1 MNKSIVIT
9 LCLLATGCTSVVD
22 LGKGR
27 VAVPRYAEVR
37 SPFGTNAGFIRVDEC
52 YSVVKK
58 EEGLQPLF
66 PTVEYV
72 DCVQATNWEPV
83 SSQGQGG
90 QIVQGALIG
99 GGIAG
104 GAALLRPSTVTG
116 NATANS
122 ASNATSNSVSSAPTS
137 ITNNVTTSVQN
148 GAIHSH

>member
-1 MNKSIVIT
+1 MNKIIITT
-9 LCLLATGCTSVVD
+9 LCLLATGCTSVAD

-27 VAVPRYAEVR
+27 VAVPRYVEVR

-52 YSVVKK
+52 YAVEKK
-58 EEGLQPLF
+58 EEGLQPLN

-90 QIVQGALIG
+90 QIVEGALIG

-104 GAALLRPSTVTG
+104 AAALLRPSTVTS
-116 NATANS
+116 NATA
-122 ASNATSNSVSSAPTS
+122 NATSNSTSSAPTS
-137 ITNNVTTSVQN
+137 ITNTVTAGTQN
-148 GAIHSH
+148 GAVHSH